1 MQFTLL
7 FVVCELTLIC
17 YFTFHMYLP
26 MVLLV
31 ILAAVVRMVTI

>member
-7 FVVCELTLIC
+7 FIICELTLIG

-26 MVLLV
+26 IVLLV
-31 ILAAVVRMVTI
+31 IIAAIVRMVTI